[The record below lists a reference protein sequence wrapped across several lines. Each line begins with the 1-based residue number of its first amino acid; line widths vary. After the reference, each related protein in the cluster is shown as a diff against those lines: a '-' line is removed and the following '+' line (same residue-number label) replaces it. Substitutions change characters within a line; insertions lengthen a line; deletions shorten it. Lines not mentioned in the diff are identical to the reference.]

1 MLFCF
6 CIDVKMR
13 YKMIHEEA
21 EWPSFMIT
29 HEFDKKKC
37 LFFASK
43 KMDVSNSRQKRCR
56 NEELFIVYRSVDN
69 IYEKEQNDKVMSFI
83 DLWLYPQIYNENF
96 SCLLSYFNIYISMTH
111 HINMHVGWIHKYPFS
126 LGRHGSLQ
134 LFNFLFL
141 FSWVFALSFFLL
153 YW

>member
-1 MLFCF
+1 MTF
-6 CIDVKMR
+6 IYDYAWVRRKKM
-13 YKMIHEEA
+13 
-21 EWPSFMIT
+21 S
-29 HEFDKKKC
+29 
-37 LFFASK
+37 FFASK
-43 KMDVSNSRQKRCR
+43 KMDVSNSRQERCR

-111 HINMHVGWIHKYPFS
+111 HINMYVGWIHKYPFS

-134 LFNFLFL
+134 LFNFYSCSPEYLRFL
-141 FSWVFALSFFLL
+141 FFFYILIRTI
-153 YW
+153 